1 MEKGKQ
7 ATDIDR
13 KLAIYYHPL
22 FQEVIKNVLLLF
34 NLPPSSSFEIG
45 LLEFI

>member
-1 MEKGKQ
+1 MEKKQ

-22 FQEVIKNVLLLF
+22 FQEIIKDLLLLF
-34 NLPPSSSFEIG
+34 NLPSEGFEIG
-45 LLEFI
+45 LL

>member
-1 MEKGKQ
+1 MDKNRQ

-22 FQEVIKNVLLLF
+22 FQEVIKNILLLF
-34 NLPPSSSFEIG
+34 KIPENQVFEIG
-45 LLEFI
+45 LLEFV

>member
-1 MEKGKQ
+1 MEKNRQ

-22 FQEVIKNVLLLF
+22 FQEIIKNVLHLF
-34 NLPPSSSFEIG
+34 KIPTTSAF
-45 LLEFI
+45 

>member
-1 MEKGKQ
+1 MDKNRQ

-22 FQEVIKNVLLLF
+22 FQEVIKNILLLF
-34 NLPPSSSFEIG
+34 KVPEHNTFEIG
-45 LLEFI
+45 LL

>member
-1 MEKGKQ
+1 MDKNKP

-22 FQEVIKNVLLLF
+22 FQEVIKNILLLF
-34 NLPPSSSFEIG
+34 NIPQTQPFEIG
-45 LLEFI
+45 LI